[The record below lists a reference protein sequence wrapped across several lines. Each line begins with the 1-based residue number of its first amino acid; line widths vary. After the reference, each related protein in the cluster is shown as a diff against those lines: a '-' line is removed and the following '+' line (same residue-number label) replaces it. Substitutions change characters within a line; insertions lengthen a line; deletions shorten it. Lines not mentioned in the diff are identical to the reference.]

1 MAKRTLYI
9 RKLICRAC
17 YFAAGYYQLKHIF
30 LNKDIIMSRNE
41 NKEKPTWTAEDK
53 LKAQKQH
60 STAEE
65 NVEYPVLP
73 LRDMV
78 VFPENTASLF
88 IGRSMSLKAA
98 QAAYQFGTPLVL
110 LTQKR
115 ADIEHPEAE
124 DLYTVGT
131 LARIRRYVV
140 MPDGTLNLAVEGISR
155 IKLKR
160 LNKFNKYYT
169 AYIEPYTWETDPK
182 TETEVSALLGIASER
197 FKKQALDMSKMPK
210 ENLLA
215 LNRAESPARLVAT
228 VTGTLEIKTA
238 DKQELLESRTEV
250 EMLEKLIEILSETGI
265 RAEVENRVKDRVR
278 KQMEKNQREY
288 YLSEQMKAIQKE
300 MSGGENGEEDEITQY
315 EKKLKKAKL
324 SKEAKTK
331 ALQELKKLKASGSM
345 SAEATVIRNYLDWLV
360 DLPWGK
366 NSPITHDLQKAI
378 DILDEDHYGLEKVK
392 ERIIEYLAVQAR
404 AKKLKS
410 PILCLVGAP
419 GVGKTSLGRSIARAT
434 GRKFVR
440 ASLGGMRD
448 EAEIRGHRRT
458 YIGAMPGKIIQNIKK
473 VGVSNPLFLLD
484 EIDKLGSDWRGDPS
498 SALLEVLDPE
508 QNATFND
515 HYLDV
520 DYDLSNVMFVTTANS
535 LDMPRPLL
543 DRMEIIRIDG
553 YTEQEKIEIAKRH
566 LLPKVFQENA
576 VSPHELHITD
586 EAIRDVIRYYTSESG
601 VRNLE
606 RKLASVA
613 RKSATEIILSKN
625 KDLHITVEAKDLEK
639 YLGVKIYHY
648 GVREE
653 KNLIGVT
660 TGLAW
665 TEVGGDILF
674 IEGVDMPGKGMVK
687 QTGKLGDVMKES
699 IDTAYSVVRSHAVSL
714 GIDPSVFEKTDVHI
728 HVPEGAIPKDGPSA
742 GVTMYTTLVSLFTKI
757 PVKSDVAMTGE
768 ITLQG
773 RVLPIGGLK
782 EKLLSALRGGIKTVV
797 IPKGNE
803 KDLAELPEIVK
814 KELNIVLAEN
824 VGDVLEVALECP
836 LKPLYPQSSCKLE
849 TRADA

>member
-1 MAKRTLYI
+1 MNRVDDK
-9 RKLICRAC
+9 
-17 YFAAGYYQLKHIF
+17 
-30 LNKDIIMSRNE
+30 E
-41 NKEKPTWTAEDK
+41 NLAQTATEN
-53 LKAQKQH
+53 
-60 STAEE
+60 E
-65 NVEYPVLP
+65 NVEQTEEFVVEENAEYPVIS

-88 IGRSMSLKAA
+88 IGRSLSLKAA
-98 QAAYQFGTPLVL
+98 QAAYQFGTPLLL

-115 ADIEHPEAE
+115 ADIEHPTAE
-124 DLYTVGT
+124 DLYTVGMM
-131 LARIRRYVV
+131 ARIRRYVV
-140 MPDGTLNLAVEGISR
+140 MPDGTLNLAVEGVR
-155 IKLKR
+155 RVKLKK
-160 LNKFNKYYT
+160 LNTAGNYYT
-169 AYIEPYTWETDPK
+169 AFVSPYDMPIGDKNLE
-182 TETEVSALLGIASER
+182 ELRALRSIASDK
-197 FKKQALDMSKMPK
+197 FKKQARDISKMPK
-210 ENLLA
+210 EGLLA
-215 LNRAESPARLVAT
+215 LNQAENTEQLVAT
-228 VTGTLEIKTA
+228 VTGHIDLSTA
-238 DKQELLESRTEV
+238 EKQELLESASESAL
-250 EMLEKLIEILSETGI
+250 LESLITILSKEGFRVEIETRI
-265 RAEVENRVKDRVR
+265 KERVR
-278 KQMEKNQREY
+278 KQMEKNQRDY

-300 MSGGENGEEDEITQY
+300 MTGIDDGEEDEITQY
-315 EKKLKKAKL
+315 HKKIEATKL
-324 SKEAKTK
+324 SKEAKLK
-331 ALQELKKLKASGSM
+331 AEQELRKLKAAGPM
-345 SAEATVIRNYLDWLV
+345 SAESTIIRNYLDWLV

-366 NSPITHDLQKAI
+366 NSPITHNLKKAI

-419 GVGKTSLGRSIARAT
+419 GVGKTSLGRSIAKAT

-458 YIGAMPGKIIQNIKK
+458 YIGAMPGKIIQSIKK
-473 VGVSNPLFLLD
+473 AGVSNPLFLLD
-484 EIDKLGSDWRGDPS
+484 EIDKLGADWRGDPS

-515 HYLDV
+515 HYLDL

-576 VSPHELHITD
+576 IEPHELQITD

-606 RKLASVA
+606 RKLAAIA
-613 RKSATEIILSKN
+613 RKSAKEIILNHEKN
-625 KDLHITVEAKDLEK
+625 AHVVVEAKDLDK
-639 YLGVKIYHY
+639 YLGVKVYHY
-648 GVREE
+648 GERQE
-653 KNLIGVT
+653 KNLVGVT

-674 IEGVDMPGKGMVK
+674 IEAVDMPGKGNVK

-699 IDTAYSVVRSHAVSL
+699 IDTAYSVVRSNAVSL
-714 GIDPSVFEKTDVHI
+714 GIDPTVFEKTDVHV
-728 HVPEGAIPKDGPSA
+728 HVPEGATPKDGPSA
-742 GVTMYTTLVSLFTKI
+742 GVTMYTTLVSVFTKI

-782 EKLLSALRGGIKTVV
+782 EKLLSALRGGIKTVI

-803 KDLAELPEIVK
+803 KDLADLPEIVK

-824 VGDVLEVALECP
+824 VGDVLENALECP
-836 LKPLYPQSSCKLE
+836 IKPVYEKRSCALE
-849 TRADA
+849 APRADA